1 MEAAVQ
7 YKNIIYEK
15 SENVCIVTVN
25 RPEVRNA
32 LNRETW
38 LELDSAISSVQNDDE
53 IKVVIIT
60 GAGEKAFVSGADIN
74 ALKER
79 TMLET
84 FTGENQSIL
93 NRLAN
98 LDKVSIAAIN
108 GFALGGGCELAMA
121 CDLRI
126 AAENAKLG
134 QPEINLAILPGAGG
148 TQRLSR
154 LVGVAK
160 AKELIF
166 TGDII
171 DAGEALRIGLVNRV
185 VAPGQ
190 AVIAAKEMA
199 QKIVTKGPL
208 AIRFAK
214 TVIDFGSNVNIES
227 GLLMEKFAQTV
238 LFGTDDRIEGL
249 TAFLEKRPPVYR
261 NR

>member
-38 LELDSAISSVQNDDE
+38 LELDSAVSSVQKDDE

-121 CDLRI
+121 CDLRV

-134 QPEINLAILPGAGG
+134 QPEINLPILPGAGG

-154 LVGVAK
+154 IVGVAK

-199 QKIVTKGPL
+199 QKIVKKGPL

-227 GLLMEKFAQTV
+227 GLLMEKLAQTV
-238 LFGTDDRIEGL
+238 LFATDDRIEGL
-249 TAFLEKRPPVYR
+249 TAFLEKRPPTYK

>member
-1 MEAAVQ
+1 MQ

-38 LELDSAISSVQNDDE
+38 LELDSAVSSVQKDDE

-121 CDLRI
+121 CDLRV

-154 LVGVAK
+154 IVGVAK

-199 QKIVTKGPL
+199 QKIVKKGPL

-227 GLLMEKFAQTV
+227 GLLMEKLAQTV
-238 LFGTDDRIEGL
+238 LFATDDRIEGL
-249 TAFLEKRPPVYR
+249 TAFLEKRPPTYK

>member
-1 MEAAVQ
+1 MQ

-199 QKIVTKGPL
+199 QRIVTKGPL

-227 GLLMEKFAQTV
+227 GLLMEKLAQTV

>member
-1 MEAAVQ
+1 MQ

-227 GLLMEKFAQTV
+227 GLLMEKLAQTV